1 MYSDDSLEIVTLDM
15 DIESDEVAIREGE
28 IFPLYHN
35 KPSMDQSSVEG
46 KFFWLVSNQTCI
58 PQILRFEP
66 DGSQRGYVSVLMS
79 EKTILGPFLKTLPYE
94 VITNPT
100 IFSHKVT
107 SNERRLLYEI
117 NNGHCNSSFGRTEL
131 FMNDLLVR
139 SEDFCQYFTYLS
151 LCQARISPQK
161 LDGEKRFGFLRIN
174 KTNDV
179 PYVVVGGQKMIPCF
193 YFEEA
198 GDGSLRE
205 VDISG
210 WDWTYLKFCCKV
222 QGVKQAMLTGS
233 SCPCVSEGDLKSL
246 LPVGTTFQE
255 YWPERDF
262 INKMSSSRTSKVGG
276 WTRLVLS
283 LGARFEGEL
292 VPIKEFPVQSNQSN
306 SEAPYRAELAS
317 IENKKVNCLNI
328 QPYAWQDVVLSLPH
342 LVEQLFPG
350 FSDQQVGQLLLRE
363 GASLYRNG

>member
-1 MYSDDSLEIVTLDM
+1 MYSDDSLEIVEIADI
-15 DIESDEVAIREGE
+15 DIESDEVTGSEEE
-28 IFPLYHN
+28 ILPLYHN
-35 KPSMDQSSVEG
+35 KPSIDQNSVEG
-46 KFFWLVSNQTCI
+46 KWKWTIVPNNTCI
-58 PQILRFEP
+58 PQILRYEP
-66 DGSQRGYVSVLMS
+66 DGSCQGYLSVLML
-79 EKTILGPFLKTLPYE
+79 EKTLLEPFLKTLPYE

-107 SNERRLLYEI
+107 SSERRLLYEI
-117 NNGHCNSSFGRTEL
+117 NNDHCNSSFGRTEL

-151 LCQARISPQK
+151 LCQARISPQR

-174 KTNDV
+174 NTSDV
-179 PYVVVGGQKMIPCF
+179 PYVVVRGQKMIPLF

-198 GDGSLRE
+198 GGGGVRE
-205 VDISG
+205 VDVSG
-210 WDWTYLKFCCKV
+210 WDWTYLRFCCKV

-233 SCPCVSEGDLKSL
+233 SCPCVSQGDLKTL
-246 LPVGTTFQE
+246 LPMGTSFQE
-255 YWPERDF
+255 YWPEKDF
-262 INKMSSSRTSKVGG
+262 INKVSDSRTSKVGG

-292 VPIKEFPVQSNQSN
+292 VPIKEFPTNQSS

-317 IENKKVNCLNI
+317 IENKKVYCLNI

-350 FSDQQVGQLLLRE
+350 FSDQQVGQLLLRK
-363 GASLYRNG
+363 GAKLYRKG